1 MNLKGFSINLKELD
15 MNLREINI
23 NSKVLARKKAVDNP
37 SLVVALSPNDDDD
50 IVIFFTSIFTT
61 FLHFGVQPPV

>member
-1 MNLKGFSINLKELD
+1 

-23 NSKVLARKKAVDNP
+23 NSKELARKKAVDNP

-50 IVIFFTSIFTT
+50 IFIFFTSIFTT